1 MNENAPG
8 SRDKTNWRIRSWGAF
23 TTRKERAEPFSRIEN
38 APLRPRAPA
47 PGTTP
52 LPLLAR
58 GRTPPEKDAGA
69 PPPVASAPAALG
81 ETAGEQ
87 RGETDSDENDCADAE
102 SVDGTESSDVDGAR
116 DGRSSELSSA
126 CAESARPLLP
136 AESAAARGDHSS
148 DDDSAAGGGGG
159 GRAKAPSDDD
169 DGPAAALVAAAAAAA
184 AAASRAAAASAS
196 RRSA

>member
-1 MNENAPG
+1 MHHILISRSDLESRFVGVWSDDTLARAIAELSLSERRRSALERLLLAPCCWRVPMNENAPG
-8 SRDKTNWRIRSWGAF
+8 SRETMNWRIRSWGAF
-23 TTRKERAEPFSRIEN
+23 TTRKERAEPFSRNEN
-38 APLRPRAPA
+38 APPRPRAPA

-116 DGRSSELSSA
+116 DGRSSE
-126 CAESARPLLP
+126 
-136 AESAAARGDHSS
+136 
-148 DDDSAAGGGGG
+148 
-159 GRAKAPSDDD
+159 
-169 DGPAAALVAAAAAAA
+169 
-184 AAASRAAAASAS
+184 
-196 RRSA
+196 